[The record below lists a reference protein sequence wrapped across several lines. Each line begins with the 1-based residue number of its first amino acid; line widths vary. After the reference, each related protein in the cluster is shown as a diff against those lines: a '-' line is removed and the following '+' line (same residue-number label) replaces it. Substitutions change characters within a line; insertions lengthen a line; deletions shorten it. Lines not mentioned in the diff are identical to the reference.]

1 MALNQRKVAMV
12 GCGSAGAASCFALM
26 QSGLFTEMVLIDA
39 YPEKAEGEAMDIAQG
54 LTFSRPMK
62 IYAGTYDDLADAAII
77 IVTAA
82 ASQRRD
88 DTRLDL
94 VKKNVAIFKNV
105 IPEIAKRNSEGI
117 MLVVANPVDILT
129 YAALKISGW
138 AEGRILGIG
147 TVLDTAR
154 LRYLLSE
161 KLNVDARNIH
171 AYMVGEQGNGE
182 VTIWSSATV
191 SGIPIR
197 EFCEMRG
204 YPDPTDYFEEV
215 SREVRTSND
224 VITRR
229 KKAAYYGIAMGV
241 RRVCEAIVRDE
252 KSVLPVSSLMYG
264 AFDID
269 GLALSM
275 PAIVGK
281 DGVEC
286 LVPLEMSEDELDEL
300 RKTAATVKA
309 IVDDVFGE
317 AR

>member
-1 MALNQRKVAMV
+1 MRFFRRGILLR
-12 GCGSAGAASCFALM
+12 S
-26 QSGLFTEMVLIDA
+26 
-39 YPEKAEGEAMDIAQG
+39 YAERTVHGNGFDRFV
-54 LTFSRPMK
+54 TPRPMK
-62 IYAGTYDDLADAAII
+62 IYAGDYDDLSDAGII

-82 ASQRRD
+82 GVQRSD
-88 DTRLDL
+88 DTKLDL
-94 VKKNVAIFKNV
+94 VKKNVQIFKTV
-105 IPEIAKRNSEGI
+105 IAEIAKRNEEGI
-117 MLVVANPVDILT
+117 MLIVANPVDILT

-138 AEGRILGIG
+138 AEGRILGLG

-154 LRYLLSE
+154 LRSLLSE
-161 KLNVDARNIH
+161 KLSVDARNVH
-171 AYMVGEQGNGE
+171 AYMVGEQGRGE
-182 VTIWSSATV
+182 VPIWSSATV

-197 EFCEMRG
+197 DFCEMRG
-204 YPDPTDYFEEV
+204 YPDPSDYFDMIAK
-215 SREVRTSND
+215 EVRTSAD
-224 VITRR
+224 VITRK
-229 KKAAYYGIAMGV
+229 KKAAYYGVAMGV

-275 PAIVGK
+275 PAIVGRN
-281 DGVEC
+281 GVEC
-286 LVPLEMSEDELDEL
+286 LVPLDMSEEELDEL

>member
-1 MALNQRKVAMV
+1 
-12 GCGSAGAASCFALM
+12 
-26 QSGLFTEMVLIDA
+26 
-39 YPEKAEGEAMDIAQG
+39 
-54 LTFSRPMK
+54 MK
-62 IYAGTYDDLADAAII
+62 IYAGTYEDLADAAVV

-82 ASQRRD
+82 GTQRRD

-94 VKKNVAIFKNV
+94 VKKNVAIFKNI
-105 IPEIAKRNSEGI
+105 IPEIAKRNEEGI
-117 MLVVANPVDILT
+117 MLIVANPVDILT

-138 AEGRILGIG
+138 AENRIMGIG

-161 KLNVDARNIH
+161 KLNVDARNVH

-182 VTIWSSATV
+182 VTIWSSASV

-204 YPDPTDYFEEV
+204 YPDPTEYFEAV
-215 SREVRTSND
+215 AKEVRTSAD
-224 VITRR
+224 MITRK

-241 RRVCEAIVRDE
+241 RRVCEA
-252 KSVLPVSSLMYG
+252 LMYG

-286 LVPLEMSEDELDEL
+286 LVPLEMSEEELDEL

>member
-1 MALNQRKVAMV
+1 MRRFWY
-12 GCGSAGAASCFALM
+12 GIESEE
-26 QSGLFTEMVLIDA
+26 SGNGRMRFFRRGILLRS
-39 YPEKAEGEAMDIAQG
+39 YAERTVHGNGFDRFVT
-54 LTFSRPMK
+54 LK
-62 IYAGTYDDLADAAII
+62 IYAGDYDDLSDAGII

-82 ASQRRD
+82 GVQRSD
-88 DTRLDL
+88 DTKLDL
-94 VKKNVAIFKNV
+94 VKKNVQIFKTV
-105 IPEIAKRNSEGI
+105 IAEIAKRNEEGV
-117 MLVVANPVDILT
+117 MLIVANPVDILT

-138 AEGRILGIG
+138 AEGRILGLG

-154 LRYLLSE
+154 LRSLLSE
-161 KLNVDARNIH
+161 KLSVDARNVH
-171 AYMVGEQGNGE
+171 AYMVGEQGRGE
-182 VTIWSSATV
+182 VPIWSSATV

-197 EFCEMRG
+197 DFCEMRG
-204 YPDPTDYFEEV
+204 YPDPSDYFDMIAK
-215 SREVRTSND
+215 EVRTSAD
-224 VITRR
+224 VITRK
-229 KKAAYYGIAMGV
+229 KKAAYYGVAMGV

-275 PAIVGK
+275 PAIVGRN
-281 DGVEC
+281 GVEC
-286 LVPLEMSEDELDEL
+286 LVPLDMSEEELDEL

>member
-39 YPEKAEGEAMDIAQG
+39 YPEKAEGEAMDLAQG
-54 LTFSRPMK
+54 LTFARPMK

>member
-39 YPEKAEGEAMDIAQG
+39 YPEKAEGEAMDLTQG

-62 IYAGTYDDLADAAII
+62 IYAGTYDDLADAAIV

-94 VKKNVAIFKNV
+94 VKKNVSIFKSV
-105 IPEIAKRNSEGI
+105 IPEIAKRNTEGV
-117 MLVVANPVDILT
+117 MLIVANPVDILT

-161 KLNVDARNIH
+161 KLSVDARNIH
-171 AYMVGEQGNGE
+171 AYMVGEQGRGE
-182 VTIWSSATV
+182 VAIWSSATV

-204 YPDPTDYFEEV
+204 YPDPADYFREIAG
-215 SREVRTSND
+215 EVRTSAD
-224 VITRR
+224 VITRK
-229 KKAAYYGIAMGV
+229 KKASYYGIAMGV

-269 GLALSM
+269 DIALSM
-275 PAIVGK
+275 PAIIGK
-281 DGVEC
+281 NGVEC
-286 LVPLEMSEDELDEL
+286 LVPLEMNEEELDEL
-300 RKTAATVKA
+300 RKTAATVKS
-309 IVDDVFGE
+309 IVEDVFGE

>member
-12 GCGSAGAASCFALM
+12 GCGSSGAASCFALM
-26 QSGLFTEMVLIDA
+26 QSGLFTEMVLID
-39 YPEKAEGEAMDIAQG
+39 
-54 LTFSRPMK
+54 S
-62 IYAGTYDDLADAAII
+62 AGII

-82 ASQRRD
+82 GVQRSD
-88 DTRLDL
+88 DTKLDL
-94 VKKNVAIFKNV
+94 VKKNVQIFKTV
-105 IPEIAKRNSEGI
+105 IAEIAKRNEEGI
-117 MLVVANPVDILT
+117 MLIVANPVDILT

-138 AEGRILGIG
+138 AEGRILGLG

-154 LRYLLSE
+154 LRSLLSE
-161 KLNVDARNIH
+161 KLSVDARNVH
-171 AYMVGEQGNGE
+171 AYMVGEQGRGE
-182 VTIWSSATV
+182 VPIWSSATV

-197 EFCEMRG
+197 DFCEMRG
-204 YPDPTDYFEEV
+204 YPDPADYFDMIAK
-215 SREVRTSND
+215 EVRTSAD
-224 VITRR
+224 VITRK
-229 KKAAYYGIAMGV
+229 KKAAYYGVAMGV

-275 PAIVGK
+275 PAIVGRN
-281 DGVEC
+281 GVEC
-286 LVPLEMSEDELDEL
+286 LVPLDMSEEELDEL

>member
-1 MALNQRKVAMV
+1 MLTDIRKETDGSITIYLAM
-12 GCGSAGAASCFALM
+12 SL
-26 QSGLFTEMVLIDA
+26 
-39 YPEKAEGEAMDIAQG
+39 
-54 LTFSRPMK
+54 
-62 IYAGTYDDLADAAII
+62 
-77 IVTAA
+77 
-82 ASQRRD
+82 
-88 DTRLDL
+88 
-94 VKKNVAIFKNV
+94 
-105 IPEIAKRNSEGI
+105 
-117 MLVVANPVDILT
+117 
-129 YAALKISGW
+129 AALLS
-138 AEGRILGIG
+138 LYL
-147 TVLDTAR
+147 VLMR
-154 LRYLLSE
+154 
-161 KLNVDARNIH
+161 
-171 AYMVGEQGNGE
+171 E
-182 VTIWSSATV
+182 VTIWSSASV

-204 YPDPTDYFEEV
+204 YPDPTEYFEAV
-215 SREVRTSND
+215 AKEVRTSAD
-224 VITRR
+224 MITRK

-286 LVPLEMSEDELDEL
+286 LVPLEMSEEELDEL

>member
-54 LTFSRPMK
+54 LTFTKPMK
-62 IYAGTYDDLADAAII
+62 IYAGTYEDLADAAVV

-82 ASQRRD
+82 GTQRRD

-94 VKKNVAIFKNV
+94 VKKNVAIFKNI
-105 IPEIAKRNSEGI
+105 IPEIAKRNEEGI
-117 MLVVANPVDILT
+117 MLIVANPVDILT

-138 AEGRILGIG
+138 AENRIMGIG

-161 KLNVDARNIH
+161 KLNVDARNVH

-182 VTIWSSATV
+182 VTIWSSASV
-191 SGIPIR
+191 S
-197 EFCEMRG
+197 
-204 YPDPTDYFEEV
+204 V
-215 SREVRTSND
+215 AKEVRTSAD
-224 VITRR
+224 MITRK

-286 LVPLEMSEDELDEL
+286 LVPLEMSEEELDEL

>member
-191 SGIPIR
+191 SGIPIS

>member
-12 GCGSAGAASCFALM
+12 GCGSAGAASCFAIM
-26 QSGLFTEMVLIDA
+26 QSGLFTEMVLIDSEA
-39 YPEKAEGEAMDIAQG
+39 GKAQGEAMDLSQG
-54 LTFSRPMK
+54 LTFARPMK
-62 IYAGTYDDLADAAII
+62 IYAGTYEDLADAAIV
-77 IVTAA
+77 IVAAA
-82 ASQRRD
+82 ASKRRD

-94 VKKNVAIFKNV
+94 VRKNIGLFKTI
-105 IPEIAKRNSEGI
+105 IPEIAKYNKEGI
-117 MLVVANPVDILT
+117 MLIVANPVDILT

-138 AEGRILGIG
+138 AEGRILGVG

-171 AYMVGEQGNGE
+171 AYMVGEQGRGE
-182 VTIWSSATV
+182 VPIWSSATV

-204 YPDPTDYFEEV
+204 YPDPSDYFEEV
-215 SREVRTSND
+215 AAEVRGSAD
-224 VITRR
+224 MITRK
-229 KKAAYYGIAMGV
+229 KKAAYYGVAMAV

-275 PAIVGK
+275 PAIVGR

-286 LVPLEMSEDELDEL
+286 LVPLEMNEEELDEL

>member
-39 YPEKAEGEAMDIAQG
+39 YPEKAEGEAMDLTQG

-62 IYAGTYDDLADAAII
+62 IYAGTYDDLADAAIV

-94 VKKNVAIFKNV
+94 VKKNVSIFKSV
-105 IPEIAKRNSEGI
+105 IPEIATRNEEGI
-117 MLVVANPVDILT
+117 MLIVANPVDILT

-161 KLNVDARNIH
+161 KLSVDARNIH
-171 AYMVGEQGNGE
+171 AYMVGEQGRGE
-182 VTIWSSATV
+182 AAIWSSATV

-204 YPDPTDYFEEV
+204 YPDPSEYFDAIAK
-215 SREVRTSND
+215 EVRNSAD
-224 VITRR
+224 VITRK
-229 KKAAYYGIAMGV
+229 KKASYYGVAMAV

-269 GLALSM
+269 DIALSM
-275 PAIVGK
+275 PAIIGK

-286 LVPLEMSEDELDEL
+286 LVPLEMSEEELDEL
-300 RKTAATVKA
+300 RKTAATVKS
-309 IVDDVFGE
+309 IVEDVFGE

>member
-1 MALNQRKVAMV
+1 MRRFWY
-12 GCGSAGAASCFALM
+12 GIESEE
-26 QSGLFTEMVLIDA
+26 SGNGRMRFFRRGILLRS
-39 YPEKAEGEAMDIAQG
+39 YAERTVHGNGFDRFVTPMDLSQG
-54 LTFSRPMK
+54 LTFARPMK
-62 IYAGTYDDLADAAII
+62 IYAGDYDDLSDAGII

-82 ASQRRD
+82 GVQRSD
-88 DTRLDL
+88 DTKLDL
-94 VKKNVAIFKNV
+94 VKKNVQIFKTV
-105 IPEIAKRNSEGI
+105 IAEIAKRNEEGV
-117 MLVVANPVDILT
+117 MLIVANPVDILT

-138 AEGRILGIG
+138 AEGRILGLG

-154 LRYLLSE
+154 LRSLLSE
-161 KLNVDARNIH
+161 KLSVDARNVH
-171 AYMVGEQGNGE
+171 AYMVGEQGRGE
-182 VTIWSSATV
+182 VPIWSSATV

-197 EFCEMRG
+197 DFCEMRG
-204 YPDPTDYFEEV
+204 YPDPSDYFDMIAK
-215 SREVRTSND
+215 EVRTSAD
-224 VITRR
+224 VITRK
-229 KKAAYYGIAMGV
+229 KKAAYYGVAMGV

-275 PAIVGK
+275 PAIVGRN
-281 DGVEC
+281 GVEC
-286 LVPLEMSEDELDEL
+286 LVPLDMSEEELDEL

>member
-1 MALNQRKVAMV
+1 MALNQRKVAVV

-26 QSGLFTEMVLIDA
+26 QSGLFTEMVLIDS
-39 YPEKAEGEAMDIAQG
+39 YPEKAEGEAMDLAQG
-54 LTFSRPMK
+54 LTFGRPMK
-62 IYAGTYDDLADAAII
+62 IYAGTYEDLADAAIV

-82 ASQRRD
+82 ASQRKG

-94 VKKNVAIFKNV
+94 VKKNVDIFSNV
-105 IPEIAKRNSEGI
+105 IPEIAKRNEEGI

-129 YAALKISGW
+129 YAALKLSGW
-138 AEGRILGIG
+138 SENRVLGIG

-154 LRYLLSE
+154 LRYLVGQKLS
-161 KLNVDARNIH
+161 VDARNIH
-171 AYMVGEQGNGE
+171 VYMTGEQGKGE
-182 VTIWSSATV
+182 VPIWSSASV
-191 SGIPIR
+191 SGVPIR

-204 YPDPTDYFEEV
+204 YPDPTDYLKEV
-215 SREVRTSND
+215 AKEVRTSND
-224 VITRR
+224 MITRK
-229 KKAAYYGIAMGV
+229 KKAAYYGIAMAV

-275 PAIVGK
+275 PAVVGK

-286 LVPLEMSEDELDEL
+286 LVPLEMSEEELDEL

>member
-12 GCGSAGAASCFALM
+12 GCGSSGAASCFALM
-26 QSGLFTEMVLIDA
+26 QSGLFTEMVLIDSL
-39 YPEKAEGEAMDIAQG
+39 P
-54 LTFSRPMK
+54 K
-62 IYAGTYDDLADAAII
+62 IYAGDYDDLSDAGII

-82 ASQRRD
+82 GVQRSD
-88 DTRLDL
+88 DTKLDL
-94 VKKNVAIFKNV
+94 VKKNVQIFKTV
-105 IPEIAKRNSEGI
+105 IAEIAKRNEEGI
-117 MLVVANPVDILT
+117 MLIVANPVDILT

-138 AEGRILGIG
+138 AEGRILGLG

-154 LRYLLSE
+154 LRSLLSE
-161 KLNVDARNIH
+161 KLSVDARNVH
-171 AYMVGEQGNGE
+171 AYMVGEQGRGE
-182 VTIWSSATV
+182 VPIWSSATV

-197 EFCEMRG
+197 DFCEMRG
-204 YPDPTDYFEEV
+204 YPDPSDYFDMIAK
-215 SREVRTSND
+215 EVRTSAD
-224 VITRR
+224 VITRK
-229 KKAAYYGIAMGV
+229 KKAAYYGVAMGV

-275 PAIVGK
+275 PAIVGRN
-281 DGVEC
+281 GVEC
-286 LVPLEMSEDELDEL
+286 LVPLDMSEEELDEL

>member
-39 YPEKAEGEAMDIAQG
+39 YPEKAEGEAMDLSQG
-54 LTFSRPMK
+54 LTFARPMK
-62 IYAGTYDDLADAAII
+62 IYAGTYEDLADAAIV

-82 ASQRRD
+82 ASKRRD

-94 VKKNVAIFKNV
+94 VKKNIGIFKTV
-105 IPEIAKRNSEGI
+105 IPEIAKYNKEGI

-138 AEGRILGIG
+138 AEGRILGVG

-171 AYMVGEQGNGE
+171 AYMVGEQGRGE
-182 VTIWSSATV
+182 VPIWSSATV

-204 YPDPTDYFEEV
+204 YPDPTDYFEAV
-215 SREVRTSND
+215 TAEVRSSAD
-224 VITRR
+224 MITRK
-229 KKAAYYGIAMGV
+229 KKAAYYGVAMAV

-275 PAIVGK
+275 PAIVGR

-286 LVPLEMSEDELDEL
+286 LVPLEMNEEELDAL
-300 RKTAATVKA
+300 RKPAATVKA
-309 IVDDVFGE
+309 IADDVFGE

>member
-117 MLVVANPVDILT
+117 MLVVAKPVDILT

-138 AEGRILGIG
+138 AEGRIL
-147 TVLDTAR
+147 
-154 LRYLLSE
+154 
-161 KLNVDARNIH
+161 
-171 AYMVGEQGNGE
+171 YMVGEQGNGE

>member
-1 MALNQRKVAMV
+1 MRRFWY
-12 GCGSAGAASCFALM
+12 GIESEE
-26 QSGLFTEMVLIDA
+26 SGNGRMRFFRRGILLRS
-39 YPEKAEGEAMDIAQG
+39 YAERTVHGNGFDRFVTPG
-54 LTFSRPMK
+54 D
-62 IYAGTYDDLADAAII
+62 YDDLSDAGII

-82 ASQRRD
+82 GVQRSD
-88 DTRLDL
+88 DTKLDL
-94 VKKNVAIFKNV
+94 VKKNVQIFKTV
-105 IPEIAKRNSEGI
+105 IAEIAKRNEEGV
-117 MLVVANPVDILT
+117 MLIVANPVDILT

-138 AEGRILGIG
+138 AEGRILGLG

-154 LRYLLSE
+154 LRSLLSE
-161 KLNVDARNIH
+161 KLSVDARNVH
-171 AYMVGEQGNGE
+171 AYMVGEQGRGE
-182 VTIWSSATV
+182 VPIWSSATV

-197 EFCEMRG
+197 DFCEMRG
-204 YPDPTDYFEEV
+204 YPDPSDYFDMIAK
-215 SREVRTSND
+215 EVRTSAD
-224 VITRR
+224 VITRK
-229 KKAAYYGIAMGV
+229 KKAAYYGVAMGV

-275 PAIVGK
+275 PAIVGRN
-281 DGVEC
+281 GVEC
-286 LVPLEMSEDELDEL
+286 LVPLDMSEEELDEL

>member
-39 YPEKAEGEAMDIAQG
+39 SPEKAEGEAIDLSQG
-54 LTFSRPMK
+54 LTFARPMK
-62 IYAGTYDDLADAAII
+62 IYAGDYDDLSDAGII

-82 ASQRRD
+82 AVQRRG
-88 DTRLDL
+88 DTRLEL
-94 VKKNVAIFKNV
+94 VEKNVNIFKQI
-105 IPEIAKRNSEGI
+105 IPEIAKRNEEGI
-117 MLVVANPVDILT
+117 MLIVANPVDILT

-138 AEGRILGIG
+138 AEGRILGMG

-154 LRYLLSE
+154 LRYLLSD
-161 KLNVDARNIH
+161 KLSVDARNIH
-171 AYMVGEQGNGE
+171 AYMVGEHGRGE
-182 VTIWSSATV
+182 VPIWSSATV

-204 YPDPTDYFEEV
+204 YPDPTEYFDAV
-215 SREVRTSND
+215 TKEVRTSAD
-224 VITRR
+224 VITRK
-229 KKAAYYGIAMGV
+229 KKAAYYGVAMGV

>member
-12 GCGSAGAASCFALM
+12 GCGSAGAASCFAIM
-26 QSGLFTEMVLIDA
+26 QSGLFTEMVLIDSEA
-39 YPEKAEGEAMDIAQG
+39 GKAQGEAMDLSQG
-54 LTFSRPMK
+54 LTFARPMK
-62 IYAGTYDDLADAAII
+62 IYAGTYEDLADAAIV
-77 IVTAA
+77 IVAAA
-82 ASQRRD
+82 ASKRRD

-94 VKKNVAIFKNV
+94 VRKNIGLFKTI
-105 IPEIAKRNSEGI
+105 IPEIAKYNKEGI
-117 MLVVANPVDILT
+117 MLIVANPVDILT

-138 AEGRILGIG
+138 AEGRILGVG

-171 AYMVGEQGNGE
+171 AYMVGEQGRGE
-182 VTIWSSATV
+182 VPIWSSATV

-204 YPDPTDYFEEV
+204 YPDPSDYFEEAAA
-215 SREVRTSND
+215 EVRGSAD
-224 VITRR
+224 MITRK
-229 KKAAYYGIAMGV
+229 KKAAYYGVAMAV

-275 PAIVGK
+275 PAIVGR

-286 LVPLEMSEDELDEL
+286 LVPLEMNEEELDEL

>member
-54 LTFSRPMK
+54 LTFTKPMK
-62 IYAGTYDDLADAAII
+62 IYAGTYEDLADAAVV

-82 ASQRRD
+82 RTQRRD

-94 VKKNVAIFKNV
+94 VKKNVAIFKNI
-105 IPEIAKRNSEGI
+105 IPEIAKRNEEGI
-117 MLVVANPVDILT
+117 MLIVANPVDILT

-138 AEGRILGIG
+138 AENRIMGIG

-161 KLNVDARNIH
+161 KLNVDARNVH

-182 VTIWSSATV
+182 VTIWSSASV

-204 YPDPTDYFEEV
+204 YPDPTEYFEAV
-215 SREVRTSND
+215 AKEVRTSAD
-224 VITRR
+224 MITRK

-286 LVPLEMSEDELDEL
+286 LVPLEMSEEELDEL

>member
-117 MLVVANPVDILT
+117 MLIVANPVDILT

-138 AEGRILGIG
+138 AEGRILGLG

-204 YPDPTDYFEEV
+204 YPDPSDYFEEV

-317 AR
+317 AK